1 MKCKCANVYEISF
14 SLNIRIG
21 FLLRRNVRCN
31 RNRDLVLF
39 VEEAEIISALID
51 SEPWAGNKTES
62 LRGI

>member
-1 MKCKCANVYEISF
+1 MKCICANVYKVSF
-14 SLNIRIG
+14 SLNIA

-31 RNRDLVLF
+31 CNMDLVLF

>member
-1 MKCKCANVYEISF
+1 MKYICANVYKVSF

-31 RNRDLVLF
+31 YNMDLVLF

-51 SEPWAGNKTES
+51 SEP
-62 LRGI
+62 